1 MDYFLKER
9 ITINRNEL
17 LMRLEKIRIQLEEL
31 EKKIFERSNLPLNEQ
46 DEKIEKKLNQRILFS
61 A

>member
-9 ITINRNEL
+9 ITINRNEF